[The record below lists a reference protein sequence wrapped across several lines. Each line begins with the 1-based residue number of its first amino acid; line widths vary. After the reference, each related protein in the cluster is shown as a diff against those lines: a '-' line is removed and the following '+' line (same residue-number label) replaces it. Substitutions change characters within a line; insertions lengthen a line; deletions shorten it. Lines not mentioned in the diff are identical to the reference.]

1 VKYQDYY
8 QILGVPRDAD
18 KSDIKKAYRK
28 LARKYHPD
36 VNSEASAEEKFKQ
49 VNEAYEVLKDS
60 DKRQAYDRF
69 GADWKHGQ
77 QFDGG
82 GFGGFQGGGYSG
94 GGYSGGGFSGGDFS
108 DFFESIFGS
117 GFQQGGA
124 SPFQQGR
131 QGPRTHRGADQK
143 LKLDITLEEA
153 FNGGAKT
160 IQFAR
165 SSGSPEMKKLKIR
178 IPQGVGSGQKIRLA
192 KQGQASP
199 NGGEPGDLYLEM
211 NILPHRLFRLEERDV
226 ILRLPITPWE
236 AAEGATL
243 KVPTLSGS
251 VELKIKP
258 GIQSGQK
265 MRLKGKGMPRSDA
278 SGAKSGDQFV
288 EIMIQTPPADS
299 SADKQFYQDMK
310 ARFDF
315 NPRPF

>member
-8 QILGVPRDAD
+8 QILGVARDAD

-36 VNSEASAEEKFKQ
+36 VNSEARAEEKFKE
-49 VNEAYEVLKDS
+49 VNEAYEVLKDG

-82 GFGGFQGGGYSG
+82 FGGFQGGSTSG
-94 GGYSGGGFSGGDFS
+94 AGFSGGDFS
-108 DFFESIFGS
+108 DFFESIFAD

-124 SPFQQGR
+124 SPFQQGAR
-131 QGPRTHRGADQK
+131 GPRRQRGADQQ

-153 FNGGAKT
+153 FNGGSKT
-160 IQFAR
+160 IQFAK
-165 SSGSPEMKKLKIR
+165 SSGSPEMKKLKIN
-178 IPQGVGSGQKIRLA
+178 IPQGVSSGQKIRLA

-199 NGGEPGDLYLEM
+199 SGGESGDLYLEM
-211 NILPHRLFRLEERDV
+211 NILSHRLFRLEDRDV

-236 AAEGATL
+236 AAEGTSL

-265 MRLKGKGMPRSDA
+265 MRLKGKGMP
-278 SGAKSGDQFV
+278 GAKSGDQLV

-299 SADKQFYQDMK
+299 AAAKQFYQDMK
-310 ARFDF
+310 AQFDF

>member
-1 VKYQDYY
+1 VKYVDYY
-8 QILGVPRDAD
+8 QILGVSRDAE

-36 VNSEASAEEKFKQ
+36 VNQAANAEDKFKE
-49 VNEAYEVLKDS
+49 VNEAYEVLKDA

-82 GFGGFQGGGYSG
+82 GFQGGNYSSGGFG
-94 GGYSGGGFSGGDFS
+94 GGDFS
-108 DFFESIFGS
+108 DFFESIFG
-117 GFQQGGA
+117 GAHQQAGG

-131 QGPRTHRGADQK
+131 QQRRGADLQ
-143 LKLDITLEEA
+143 LKLDISLEEA
-153 FNGGAKT
+153 FNGGSKT

-165 SSGSPEMKKLKIR
+165 APGATEMKKLKIT
-178 IPQGVGSGQKIRLA
+178 IPKGVSSGQKIRLG

-199 NGGEPGDLYLEM
+199 YGGEPGDLYLEM
-211 NILPHRLFRLEERDV
+211 NIQPHRLFRLEERDV
-226 ILRLPITPWE
+226 VLRLPLTPWE
-236 AAEGATL
+236 AAEGTSL

-258 GIQSGQK
+258 GMQSGQK
-265 MRLKGKGMPRSDA
+265 MRLKGKGMPGSTV
-278 SGAKSGDQFV
+278 GDQYV
-288 EIMIQTPPADS
+288 EIMIQTPPADDN
-299 SADKQFYQDMK
+299 AAKKFYQDMK
-310 ARFDF
+310 AQFDF

>member
-28 LARKYHPD
+28 QARKFHPD
-36 VNSEASAEEKFKQ
+36 VNAEASAEEKFKE

-77 QFDGG
+77 QFDSAGY
-82 GFGGFQGGGYSG
+82 GGFQGGSH
-94 GGYSGGGFSGGDFS
+94 SGGGFSGGDFS
-108 DFFESIFGS
+108 DFFESIFGA
-117 GFQQGGA
+117 GYQQGGA
-124 SPFQQGR
+124 SPFQQGQRGPSR
-131 QGPRTHRGADQK
+131 QRGADQQ

-165 SSGSPEMKKLKIR
+165 SSDSPDMKKLKIS
-178 IPQGVGSGQKIRLA
+178 IPKGVSSGQKIRLA

-199 NGGEPGDLYLEM
+199 YGGESGDLYLEM

-236 AAEGATL
+236 AAEGASL

-258 GIQSGQK
+258 GMQSGQK
-265 MRLKGKGMPRSDA
+265 MRLKGKGMP
-278 SGAKSGDQFV
+278 GAKAGDQFV

-299 SADKQFYQDMK
+299 SAAKQFYQEMR
-310 ARFDF
+310 AQFDF